1 MSVLGLKDWRYRHL
15 AGRMAD
21 FALHLRDFLA
31 SVIHSV
37 VGASNADDNLLE
49 MECTDM

>member
-1 MSVLGLKDWRYRHL
+1 
-15 AGRMAD
+15 MAD

-31 SVIHSV
+31 SVIQPV

-49 MECTDM
+49 MEGTDM